1 MRIVNIKHETIDES
15 EVDLTKGSLTKTIII
30 CEDATPIDNVTKFA
44 WDDDDYE
51 EVQMYI
57 LNDPD
62 WENYVSPQDDTD
74 SMIIDLEYRVTL
86 MELGL

>member
-1 MRIVNIKHETIDES
+1 MRIVNINHETIDES
-15 EVDLTKGSLTKTIII
+15 EADLTKGSLTKTVIIR
-30 CEDATPIDNVTKFA
+30 EDVTPIDDVTKFA

-62 WENYVSPQDDTD
+62 WENYISPQDDTD
-74 SMIIDLEYRVTL
+74 SMVIDHEYRITML
-86 MELGL
+86 ELGL

>member
-15 EVDLTKGSLTKTIII
+15 EVDMTKGSLIKTVIIR
-30 CEDATPIDNVTKFA
+30 EDATPIDNVTKFA

-62 WENYVSPQDDTD
+62 WENYISPQDDTD
-74 SMIIDLEYRVTL
+74 SMIIDHEYRITML
-86 MELGL
+86 ELGL